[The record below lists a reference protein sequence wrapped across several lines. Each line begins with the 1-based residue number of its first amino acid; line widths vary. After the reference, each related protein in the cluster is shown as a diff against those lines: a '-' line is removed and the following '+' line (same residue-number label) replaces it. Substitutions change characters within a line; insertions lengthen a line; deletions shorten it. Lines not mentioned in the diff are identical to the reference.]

1 MPLELSAAV
10 TAPASLDAF
19 TAALDQTGFDPA
31 DADSLAHAADWL
43 ARLGRNASFLGDL
56 LLAELAAGY
65 GDQMDSQGGDH
76 GYGPQV
82 LLLRASP
89 AGHLLRANLWPA
101 QDDLVLRASGPQCF
115 AYGLPHDHNF
125 SFLTCGYF
133 GPGYWSDHYE
143 YDAAAVTGWV
153 GEPVPSLRFTG
164 RSRLGPGQL
173 LLYRA
178 NLDIHVQHA
187 PAALSVSLN
196 LLEASAMVERRDQFA
211 FDLDQRTIA
220 RRLNSRANEALL
232 QIAVAAGS
240 DEALDLAEWFAVHH
254 PSDRMQLSAWQ
265 ALAGVSADPGEV
277 WGRAETSGSL
287 LVAAEA
293 RRRALKQPA
302 GQRVQRGLQDH
313 GGGGGIDP
321 ASPLGAAHIL
331 RDQAA
336 FGAGG

>member
-1 MPLELSAAV
+1 VPLDLTTQGTAA
-10 TAPASLDAF
+10 ASLADF

-31 DADSLAHAADWL
+31 DAESLAYAADWL
-43 ARLGRNASFLGDL
+43 ARLGRNETFLGDL
-56 LLAELAAGY
+56 LIAELAAGY
-65 GDQMDSQGGDH
+65 ADSGTDY

-82 LLLRASP
+82 LLLRGSP

-101 QDDLVLRASGPQCF
+101 QGDPMLRASGPQCF

-125 SFLTCGYF
+125 AFLTCGYL

-153 GEPVPSLRFTG
+153 GEPVPSLRYTG

-178 NLDIHVQHA
+178 NLDVHVQHA

-196 LLEASAMVERRDQFA
+196 LLEASAVVETRDQFA

-220 RRLNSRANEALL
+220 RRLNSRASEAFL
-232 QIAVAAGS
+232 QIAVATGTS
-240 DEALDLAEWFAVHH
+240 EALDLAEWFAGHH
-254 PSDRMQLSAWQ
+254 RDDRMRLSAWQ
-265 ALAGVSADPGEV
+265 ALAGVSLDPGEV
-277 WGRAETSGSL
+277 WGRAEASGSL
-287 LVAAEA
+287 LVRQEA
-293 RRRALKQPA
+293 QRRRRLEQPA
-302 GQRVQRGLQDH
+302 GQGVQRGLQDH
-313 GGGGGIDP
+313 GSGGGIDS
-321 ASPLGAAHIL
+321 AGALGAAHVL
-331 RDQAA
+331 GDQAA

>member
-1 MPLELSAAV
+1 MPVELTALG

-31 DADSLAHAADWL
+31 DAESLAHAADWL
-43 ARLGRNASFLGDL
+43 ARLGRNASFLGNL
-56 LLAELAAGY
+56 LIEELAEGY
-65 GDQMDSQGGDH
+65 GDDMASQGGDY

-101 QDDLVLRASGPQCF
+101 QDDPILRASGPQCF

-143 YDAAAVTGWV
+143 YDAGAVTGWA
-153 GEPVPSLRFTG
+153 GEPVPSLRFTR
-164 RSRLGPGQL
+164 RSRLVPGQL

-196 LLEASAMVERRDQFA
+196 LLEASALVEGRDQYA
-211 FDLDQRTIA
+211 FDLEQRRIA
-220 RRLNSRANEALL
+220 RRLNSRASEAAL

-240 DEALDLAEWFAVHH
+240 GEALDLAEWFAGHH
-254 PSDRMQLSAWQ
+254 PSHRMQLSAWL
-265 ALAGVSADPGEV
+265 ALAAVSPEPDEV
-277 WGRAETSGSL
+277 WGRAEASGSL

-293 RRRALKQPA
+293 RRRLE
-302 GQRVQRGLQDH
+302 
-313 GGGGGIDP
+313 
-321 ASPLGAAHIL
+321 
-331 RDQAA
+331 RDDLTLHRPD
-336 FGAGG
+336 